1 MSRHQVDLVMCYK
14 QPGTYVGKLCDKCDG
29 RCPICDSYVRP
40 TEEVRI
46 CDECAFGNFGSK
58 CIICGNQGVSSA
70 YYCFECVRT
79 EKNRDGCPKVTTI
92 GSSRSD
98 YYYEKKRI
106 Q

>member
-58 CIICGNQGVSSA
+58 CIICGNQVCITLGSGA
-70 YYCFECVRT
+70 YMGFLSTVLSMCY
-79 EKNRDGCPKVTTI
+79 KNISLT
-92 GSSRSD
+92 
-98 YYYEKKRI
+98 YF
-106 Q
+106 